1 MEKKNGKKLNLTKRQ
16 FIIAIAAV
24 CGIALIIE
32 AALLVHT
39 FSKGKGDKKK
49 GNAGKAGTEKR
60 AENAAEAL
68 SYTVTTCRYE
78 DGKRILEKIYTVEV
92 DESGRLVHEHTYR
105 SAELQGEDA
114 ESDEDVV
121 YTYDEQGR
129 LIKEEHTTNRQLPET
144 AKYRFEYVYD
154 GPMNSSFPV
163 RVVKKK
169 IDETGKKIEEEEF
182 WYDTND
188 KLGVYAKYVDGRS
201 VCEER
206 ISHNKNGNLT
216 SCITTNQD
224 GFYAEYDYSSGG
236 VSEQFLQ
243 GRMIRRN
250 YFDEEGRLIRSEEI
264 GTDGDPQYYTVYEY
278 ASGPICTKSTTRNAT
293 DGSPLYEKVFDEQ
306 GRISRIYW
314 YGGFCTEFFDWDY
327 EDPMLPGKKVLR
339 CSTYNGRLDAA
350 IEGKDELARDSR
362 YVITPMSEV
371 ALEAERRKEDKDPSL
386 QRYAFLKTDAYVLP
400 YVTTDGKGHEYG
412 WELNGYNYVDYTMGF
427 EDGFWYAR
435 AEFEDGRIK
444 SIFFDN
450 FTSDSIDSNQLW
462 EYDEQERL
470 VCVKE
475 LLPDDTVRRESIYEY
490 QTED

>member
-1 MEKKNGKKLNLTKRQ
+1 MTGENEKKSFRLTRKQ

-39 FSKGKGDKKK
+39 FSKGKNKEKKK
-49 GNAGKAGTEKR
+49 EPSGEKEQQQNVIEISGYV
-60 AENAAEAL
+60 A
-68 SYTVTTCRYE
+68 TTCRYE
-78 DGKRILEKIYTVEV
+78 DGKKILEKIYTVEV

-144 AKYRFEYVYD
+144 EKYRFEYVYD
-154 GPMNSSFPV
+154 GPMNSGFPV

-169 IDETGKKIEEEEF
+169 IDETGKKVEEEEF

-188 KLGVYAKYVDGRS
+188 KLGSYTKYVVDGRS
-201 VCEER
+201 VYEER
-206 ISHNKNGNLT
+206 IGHNKNGHLT
-216 SCITTNQD
+216 STLATNQD
-224 GFYAEYDYSSGG
+224 GFYAEYDSAAKVSSR
-236 VSEQFLQ
+236 FYQ
-243 GRMIRRN
+243 GELVGKC
-250 YFDEEGRLIRSEEI
+250 YFDGEDRLIRSEEI

-278 ASGPICTKSTTRNAT
+278 ASGPICTKSTTRDAT

-339 CSTYNGRLDAA
+339 CTTYNGRLDAA

-371 ALEAERRKEDKDPSL
+371 ALEAERRKEDKDPAL

-470 VCVKE
+470 VCIKE

>member
-1 MEKKNGKKLNLTKRQ
+1 MEKNNKKLRLTRKQ
-16 FIIAIAAV
+16 FIIGIVAI

-32 AALLVHT
+32 CALLVHT

-68 SYTVTTCRYE
+68 SYTVTTYRYE
-78 DGKRILEKIYTVEV
+78 NGEQILEKVETLEA
-92 DESGRLVHEHTYR
+92 DCDGRILHEHTFR
-105 SAELQGEDA
+105 AAPLKGEN
-114 ESDEDVV
+114 SDEDVV
-121 YTYDEQGR
+121 YTYDEEGR
-129 LIKEEHTTNRQLPET
+129 LIREVHTTTQNRPDKTTFRYEYDYESFGGLPITKRKINEAEIEVEAEQSWYNDAGKMTYYSWSSGDGIITEEHRAYN
-144 AKYRFEYVYD
+144 A
-154 GPMNSSFPV
+154 M
-163 RVVKKK
+163 
-169 IDETGKKIEEEEF
+169 
-182 WYDTND
+182 
-188 KLGVYAKYVDGRS
+188 
-201 VCEER
+201 
-206 ISHNKNGNLT
+206 GNL
-216 SCITTNQD
+216 IAAQTTDQD
-224 GFYAEYDYSSGG
+224 GFHAEYDSSGR

-264 GTDGDPQYYTVYEY
+264 GTDGDPQSYTVYEY
-278 ASGPICTKSTTRNAT
+278 ASGPICTKSTTRNAI
-293 DGSPLYEKVFDEQ
+293 DGSPFYEKVFDEQ

-386 QRYAFLKTDAYVLP
+386 QRYGFLKTDAYVLP
-400 YVTTDGKGHEYG
+400 YITTDGKGHEYG

-427 EDGFWYAR
+427 EDGFWYAK

-444 SIFFDN
+444 SIFFYN

>member
-1 MEKKNGKKLNLTKRQ
+1 MEKKTGKKLNLTKKQ

-32 AALLVHT
+32 AALLIHT

-68 SYTVTTCRYE
+68 SYTVTTYRYE
-78 DGKRILEKIYTVEV
+78 DGKQILEKVETLET
-92 DESGRLVHEHTYR
+92 DCDGRILHEHT
-105 SAELQGEDA
+105 SLASPLKGEN
-114 ESDEDVV
+114 SDEDVV
-121 YTYDEQGR
+121 YTYDEEGR
-129 LIKEEHTTNRQLPET
+129 LIKEVHTTNQNRPDKTTFRYEYDYET
-144 AKYRFEYVYD
+144 YGGE
-154 GPMNSSFPV
+154 PIT
-163 RVVKKK
+163 VKRK
-169 IDETGKKIEEEEF
+169 INEEEIQVEVEQS
-182 WYDTND
+182 WYND
-188 KLGVYAKYVDGRS
+188 AGKMTYYSWSSGDGIIK
-201 VCEER
+201 EEHR
-206 ISHNKNGNLT
+206 AYNAMGNL
-216 SCITTNQD
+216 IAAQTTDQD
-224 GFYAEYDYSSGG
+224 GFHAEYDETAR
-236 VSEQFLQ
+236 VSDRFLQ
-243 GRMIRRN
+243 GRLALRN
-250 YFDEEGRLIRSEEI
+250 YFDEEDRLIRSEEI

>member
-1 MEKKNGKKLNLTKRQ
+1 MEEKQKKKFRLTRKQ
-16 FIIAIAAV
+16 FIIGIVAI

-32 AALLVHT
+32 GALLVHT

-68 SYTVTTCRYE
+68 SYTVTTYRYE
-78 DGKRILEKIYTVEV
+78 NGEQILEKVETLET
-92 DESGRLVHEHTYR
+92 DCDGRILHEHTFR
-105 SAELQGEDA
+105 ATPLKGEN
-114 ESDEDVV
+114 SDEDVV
-121 YTYDEQGR
+121 YTYDEEGR
-129 LIKEEHTTNRQLPET
+129 LIKEVHTTNQNRPDKT
-144 AKYRFEYVYD
+144 TFRYEYDYD
-154 GPMNSSFPV
+154 YESFDGLSLM
-163 RVVKKK
+163 VKRK
-169 IDETGKKIEEEEF
+169 INEEGKTVEAEGST
-182 WYDTND
+182 YDKNGKMVNYTWTN
-188 KLGVYAKYVDGRS
+188 KELFR
-201 VCEER
+201 EER
-206 ISHNKNGNLT
+206 RTYNAMGNL
-216 SCITTNQD
+216 IAAQTTDQD
-224 GFYAEYDYSSGG
+224 GFYAEYDPSGG

-264 GTDGDPQYYTVYEY
+264 GTDGDPQSYTVYEY
-278 ASGPICTKSTTRNAT
+278 ASGPICTKSTTRNAI
-293 DGSPLYEKVFDEQ
+293 DGSPFYEKVFDEQ

>member
-1 MEKKNGKKLNLTKRQ
+1 MEEKQKKKFRLTRKQ
-16 FIIAIAAV
+16 FIIGIVAI

-32 AALLVHT
+32 CALLVHT

-49 GNAGKAGTEKR
+49 GNAGRAGTEKQ
-60 AENAAEAL
+60 AGDVAEAL
-68 SYTVTTCRYE
+68 SYTVTTYRYE
-78 DGKRILEKIYTVEV
+78 NGEQILEKVETLET
-92 DESGRLVHEHTYR
+92 DCDGRILHEHTFR
-105 SAELQGEDA
+105 AAPLKGEN
-114 ESDEDVV
+114 SDEDVV
-121 YTYDEQGR
+121 YTYDEEGR
-129 LIKEEHTTNRQLPET
+129 LIKEVHTTNQNRPDKT
-144 AKYRFEYVYD
+144 TFRYEYDYESY
-154 GPMNSSFPV
+154 GGTPIT
-163 RVVKKK
+163 VKRK
-169 IDETGKKIEEEEF
+169 INEEEIQVEVEQS
-182 WYDTND
+182 WYND
-188 KLGVYAKYVDGRS
+188 AGKMTYYSWSSGDGIIK
-201 VCEER
+201 EEHR
-206 ISHNKNGNLT
+206 TYNAMGNL
-216 SCITTNQD
+216 IAAQTTDQD
-224 GFYAEYDYSSGG
+224 GFHAEYDETAR
-236 VSEQFLQ
+236 VSDRFLQ
-243 GRMIRRN
+243 GRLVCRN
-250 YFDEEGRLIRSEEI
+250 HFDEEGRLIRSEEI
-264 GTDGDPQYYTVYEY
+264 GTDGDPQSYTVYEY
-278 ASGPICTKSTTRNAT
+278 ASGPICTKSTTRNAI
-293 DGSPLYEKVFDEQ
+293 DGSPFYEKVFDEQ

-386 QRYAFLKTDAYVLP
+386 QRYGFLKTDAYVLP
-400 YVTTDGKGHEYG
+400 YITTDGKGHEYG

-470 VCVKE
+470 VCIKE
-475 LLPDDTVRRESIYEY
+475 LLPDNTVRRESIYEY

>member
-1 MEKKNGKKLNLTKRQ
+1 MEEKPKKKLHLTRKQ
-16 FIIAIAAV
+16 FIIGIVAI

-32 AALLVHT
+32 CALLIHT

-49 GNAGKAGTEKR
+49 GNAGRAGTEKR
-60 AENAAEAL
+60 EENTAEAL
-68 SYTVTTCRYE
+68 SYTVTTYRYE
-78 DGKRILEKIYTVEV
+78 NGEQILEKVETLET
-92 DESGRLVHEHTYR
+92 DCDGRILHEHTFR
-105 SAELQGEDA
+105 AAPLKGEN
-114 ESDEDVV
+114 SDEDVV
-121 YTYDEQGR
+121 YTYDEEGR
-129 LIKEEHTTNRQLPET
+129 LIKEVHTTNQNRSDKTTFRYDYET
-144 AKYRFEYVYD
+144 YGGEPITVKRKINEEGKTVEAEGSTYD
-154 GPMNSSFPV
+154 KN
-163 RVVKKK
+163 
-169 IDETGKKIEEEEF
+169 GKMVNYT
-182 WYDTND
+182 WTN
-188 KLGVYAKYVDGRS
+188 KELFR
-201 VCEER
+201 EER
-206 ISHNKNGNLT
+206 RTYNAMGNL
-216 SCITTNQD
+216 IAAQTTDQD
-224 GFYAEYDYSSGG
+224 GFHAEYDETAR
-236 VSEQFLQ
+236 VSDWFLQ
-243 GRMIRRN
+243 GRLSLRN

-264 GTDGDPQYYTVYEY
+264 GTDGDPQSYTVYEY
-278 ASGPICTKSTTRNAT
+278 ASGPICTKSTTRNAI
-293 DGSPLYEKVFDEQ
+293 DGSPFYEKVFDEQ

>member
-1 MEKKNGKKLNLTKRQ
+1 MEEKQKKKFRLTRKQ
-16 FIIAIAAV
+16 FIIGVVAI

-32 AALLVHT
+32 CALLVHT

-68 SYTVTTCRYE
+68 SYTVTTYRYE
-78 DGKRILEKIYTVEV
+78 NGEQILEKVETLET
-92 DESGRLVHEHTYR
+92 DCDGRILHEHTFR
-105 SAELQGEDA
+105 AAPLKGEN
-114 ESDEDVV
+114 SDEDVV
-121 YTYDEQGR
+121 YTYDEEGR
-129 LIKEEHTTNRQLPET
+129 LIKEVHTTNQNRPDKTTFRYEYDYET
-144 AKYRFEYVYD
+144 YGGE
-154 GPMNSSFPV
+154 PIT
-163 RVVKKK
+163 VKRK
-169 IDETGKKIEEEEF
+169 INEEEIQVEVEQS
-182 WYDTND
+182 WYND
-188 KLGVYAKYVDGRS
+188 AGKMTYYSWSSGDGIIK
-201 VCEER
+201 EEHR
-206 ISHNKNGNLT
+206 AYNAIGNL
-216 SCITTNQD
+216 IAAQTTDQD
-224 GFYAEYDYSSGG
+224 GFHAEYDETAR
-236 VSEQFLQ
+236 VSDRFLQ
-243 GRMIRRN
+243 GRLVCRN
-250 YFDEEGRLIRSEEI
+250 HFDEEGRLIRSEEI
-264 GTDGDPQYYTVYEY
+264 GTDGDPQSYTVYEY
-278 ASGPICTKSTTRNAT
+278 ASGPICTKSTTRNAI
-293 DGSPLYEKVFDEQ
+293 DGSPFYEKVFDEQ

-371 ALEAERRKEDKDPSL
+371 ALEAERRNEDKDPSL
-386 QRYAFLKTDAYVLP
+386 QRYGFLKTDAYVLP
-400 YVTTDGKGHEYG
+400 YITTDGKGHEYG

-427 EDGFWYAR
+427 EEGFWYAR

-470 VCVKE
+470 VCIKE
-475 LLPDDTVRRESIYEY
+475 LLPDNTVRRESIYEY

>member
-1 MEKKNGKKLNLTKRQ
+1 MEKNNKKLRLTKKQ
-16 FIIAIAAV
+16 FIIGIVAI
-24 CGIALIIE
+24 CGIALVIE
-32 AALLVHT
+32 CALLVHT

-68 SYTVTTCRYE
+68 SYTVTTYRYE
-78 DGKRILEKIYTVEV
+78 NGEQILEKVETLET
-92 DESGRLVHEHTYR
+92 DCDGRILHEHTFL
-105 SAELQGEDA
+105 AAPLKGEN
-114 ESDEDVV
+114 SDEDVV
-121 YTYDEQGR
+121 YTYDEEGR
-129 LIKEEHTTNRQLPET
+129 LIREVHTTNQNRPDKTTFRYEYDYESFGGLPITKRKINEAEIEVEAEQSWYNDAGKMTYYTWVVSGDGIIKEEHRAYN
-144 AKYRFEYVYD
+144 A
-154 GPMNSSFPV
+154 M
-163 RVVKKK
+163 
-169 IDETGKKIEEEEF
+169 
-182 WYDTND
+182 
-188 KLGVYAKYVDGRS
+188 
-201 VCEER
+201 
-206 ISHNKNGNLT
+206 GNL
-216 SCITTNQD
+216 IAAQTTDQD
-224 GFYAEYDYSSGG
+224 GFYAKYDSSGG

-264 GTDGDPQYYTVYEY
+264 GTDGDPQSYTVYEY
-278 ASGPICTKSTTRNAT
+278 ASGPICTKSTTRNAI
-293 DGSPLYEKVFDEQ
+293 DGSPFYEKVFDEQ

-327 EDPMLPGKKVLR
+327 DDPMLPGKKVLR

-386 QRYAFLKTDAYVLP
+386 QRYGFLKTDAYVLP
-400 YVTTDGKGHEYG
+400 YITTDGKGHEYG

-427 EDGFWYAR
+427 EDGFWYAK

>member
-1 MEKKNGKKLNLTKRQ
+1 MTRENEKKSFRLTRKQ

-39 FSKGKGDKKK
+39 FSKEKNKEKKK
-49 GNAGKAGTEKR
+49 GPFGEKEQQQNVIEISGYV
-60 AENAAEAL
+60 A
-68 SYTVTTCRYE
+68 TTCRYE
-78 DGKRILEKIYTVEV
+78 DGKKILEKIYTVEV

-105 SAELQGEDA
+105 SAELQGEEA

-144 AKYRFEYVYD
+144 EKYRFEYVYD
-154 GPMNSSFPV
+154 GPMNSGFPV
-163 RVVKKK
+163 SVVKKK
-169 IDETGKKIEEEEF
+169 IDETGKKVEEEEF

-206 ISHNKNGNLT
+206 IGHNKNGHLT
-216 SCITTNQD
+216 STLTTNQD
-224 GFYAEYDYSSGG
+224 GFYAEYDSAAKVSSR
-236 VSEQFLQ
+236 FYQ
-243 GRMIRRN
+243 GKLVGKC
-250 YFDEEGRLIRSEEI
+250 YFDGEDRLIRSEEI
-264 GTDGDPQYYTVYEY
+264 GPDGDPQYYTVYEY
-278 ASGPICTKSTTRNAT
+278 ASGPICTKSTTRDAT
-293 DGSPLYEKVFDEQ
+293 DGSPFYEKVFDEQ

-339 CSTYNGRLDAA
+339 CTTYNGRLDAA

-386 QRYAFLKTDAYVLP
+386 QRYAFLKTEAYVLP

-470 VCVKE
+470 VCIKE